1 VRLVVV
7 AILTVAILRVSREPL
22 LLMLGHLTANLRET
36 VKNQQ
41 PAAAALPLP
50 QPLQWGL
57 PIAERQATAGPVQ
70 KLRPQ
75 RIRAR
80 K

>member
-1 VRLVVV
+1 
-7 AILTVAILRVSREPL
+7 
-22 LLMLGHLTANLRET
+22 MLGHLTANLRET

-41 PAAAALPLP
+41 PAAEALPLP

-57 PIAERQATAGPVQ
+57 PLAEQHTPAAAAQ

-80 K
+80 IK

>member
-1 VRLVVV
+1 
-7 AILTVAILRVSREPL
+7 
-22 LLMLGHLTANLRET
+22 MLGHLTANLRET
-36 VKNQQ
+36 VRNQQ

-57 PIAERQATAGPVQ
+57 QLSDQPMGVDSES
-70 KLRPQ
+70 RPRSQ
-75 RIRAR
+75 RSRAR